1 MGQILVVGLFVG
13 GFTGATLA
21 AGIAALV
28 EGIKRSHIREN
39 PNLDA
44 MNSVQDTEEYVRKVT
59 QAAVDKAKEEPE
71 SEVQAAEEARRDAE
85 ECLRNGVRPIVLPA
99 AEEVTEAK
107 AKIQYQEGLFHFAV
121 AGNAGSGKSSLINAL
136 RGLGNSHNAAART
149 GVVETTTTIGR
160 YPDLNHPFVWYDI
173 PGAGT
178 LTQPDWLYFNN
189 QGLFVFDCIIVLFD
203 NRFTETDAAIL
214 TNCRRF
220 RIPTYIVR
228 SKADVH
234 IDNVIK
240 DMADM
245 DDTDLDDDFDQID
258 DFDQATHQSTREIAR
273 EKFIADTR
281 ATVEHNLRVADLPD
295 QRVYIISS
303 RTLLTTTKKR
313 KLSEEIIDELDLMK
327 DILEEARLRRCVE
340 IDASDDH

>member
-1 MGQILVVGLFVG
+1 MGQVLVVGLFIG

-21 AGIAALV
+21 AGIAAV
-28 EGIKRSHIREN
+28 VDSIKRSHIRAN

-44 MNSVQDTEEYVRKVT
+44 MDSVQDTEEYVRKVA
-59 QAAVDKAKEEPE
+59 QAAVDKAKEEAE
-71 SEVQAAEEARRDAE
+71 SEVQAAEEARREAE
-85 ECLRNGVRPIVLPA
+85 ECLRSGIRPIVLPTA
-99 AEEVTEAK
+99 TEIAEAK
-107 AKIQYQEGLFHFAV
+107 ARIQYQGGLFHFAV
-121 AGNAGSGKSSLINAL
+121 AGNAGSGKSTLINAL

-149 GVVETTTTIGR
+149 GVVETTTMIGR
-160 YPDLNHPFVWYDI
+160 YPDSNHPFVWYDI

-189 QGLFVFDCIIVLFD
+189 QGLFVFDCVIVLFD

-214 TNCRRF
+214 KNCSRF

-234 IDNVIK
+234 IDNMIK
-240 DMADM
+240 DMT
-245 DDTDLDDDFDQID
+245 DTDDSDSDDGFDQIGE
-258 DFDQATHQSTREIAR
+258 FDETNDQSIRESAR
-273 EKFIADTR
+273 ERFIADTR

-303 RTLLTTTKKR
+303 RTLLTTVKKR
-313 KLSEEIIDELDLMK
+313 KLSEEIVDELELMK
-327 DILEEARLRRCVE
+327 DILEEARLRRCIE
-340 IDASDDH
+340 INASDDN